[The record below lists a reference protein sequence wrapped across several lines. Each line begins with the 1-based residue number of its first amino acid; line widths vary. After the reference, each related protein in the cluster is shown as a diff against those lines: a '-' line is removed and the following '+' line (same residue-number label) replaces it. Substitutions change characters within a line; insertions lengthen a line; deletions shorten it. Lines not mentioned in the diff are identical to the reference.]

1 MGNKP
6 DEGTLDPHAQEAQR
20 ILDVLRDFRW
30 EDIDWEV
37 DEDEDSE
44 YEVPSWAEIQLR
56 KEKGLRQTG
65 KRN

>member
-6 DEGTLDPHAQEAQR
+6 DEGSLDPHAQVAQR
-20 ILDVLRDFRW
+20 IRDTLRDLRG
-30 EDIDWEV
+30 ENIDREV
-37 DEDEDSE
+37 AEDEDSE
-44 YEVPSWAEIQLR
+44 YEVPSWTEIQLR

>member
-6 DEGTLDPHAQEAQR
+6 DEGALDP
-20 ILDVLRDFRW
+20 LRDLRW
-30 EDIDWEV
+30 EDIDREV
-37 DEDEDSE
+37 AEDEDSE
-44 YEVPSWAEIQLR
+44 YEVPSLAEIQLR